1 MARYPNDARD
11 YFGEVRKRHE
21 LRREARLPLL
31 DVEAE
36 DARLRQLDLNA
47 AYANLFAHLME
58 PHNVKWDRP
67 PTSWSES
74 MGRIGPQRRAEKKMK
89 PEVDRKW
96 AEVLE
101 IMLHTA
107 STMTA
112 PTTDAI
118 HPALS
123 LGPYHPTSWPRYVAT
138 KAPTMP
144 RIAVKMKPDG
154 SFGPGC
160 IHFAIT
166 PTMAPMPR

>member
-36 DARLRQLDLNA
+36 GARLRQLDLNA

-96 AEVLE
+96 AEVLQAGTWSE
-101 IMLHTA
+101 WLDRSNVQPIS
-107 STMTA
+107 STVWT
-112 PTTDAI
+112 PKD
-118 HPALS
+118 
-123 LGPYHPTSWPRYVAT
+123 
-138 KAPTMP
+138 
-144 RIAVKMKPDG
+144 
-154 SFGPGC
+154 
-160 IHFAIT
+160 IT
-166 PTMAPMPR
+166 PSDVR